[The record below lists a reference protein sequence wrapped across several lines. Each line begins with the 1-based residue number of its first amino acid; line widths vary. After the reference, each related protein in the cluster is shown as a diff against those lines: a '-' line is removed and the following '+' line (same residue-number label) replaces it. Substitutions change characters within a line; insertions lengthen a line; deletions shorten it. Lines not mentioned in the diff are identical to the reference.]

1 MYSVYT
7 CTHNFTEVRTCICV
21 PVKHTGREKDKDV
34 MVSVSILCKCTHVP
48 KKDCLCTVYTEHAF
62 MRSNSYLISAVILR
76 VGTDILFTLA
86 CIHDFKQEMLAT
98 AIKDGLLEVKCQSL
112 RTLEPVKY
120 KKNVHVFECRKSTY
134 STMTKCVLC
143 SFRE

>member
-1 MYSVYT
+1 
-7 CTHNFTEVRTCICV
+7 
-21 PVKHTGREKDKDV
+21 
-34 MVSVSILCKCTHVP
+34 
-48 KKDCLCTVYTEHAF
+48 

-86 CIHDFKQEMLAT
+86 CVHDFKQEMLAT
-98 AIKDGLLEVKCQSL
+98 AVKDGLLEVKWQSL

-120 KKNVHVFECRKSTY
+120 NVHDIVFECRKNTY